1 MSYLHNGRTKM
12 NCAKENNMSV
22 IQSYIG
28 LPKEIYILFISKI
41 INSLGRF
48 IGPLLTLIL
57 TKKIGMSSTVA
68 GALITIAMVLQAP
81 CVLIGGR
88 LADTLGR
95 KKVICIFFGL
105 SALTFLS
112 CIFMPVTKLLAYTL
126 ILGACFSSFSGSA
139 YDAMITDYTDVH
151 NRQAAFSLL
160 YMGTN
165 VGAAIAPVVGGLLFK
180 SHLKILFLGDAV
192 TTFIAVILITLFVQE
207 HESVRKRQEQV
218 DEYNETVKQ
227 NVFVVLRETPILII
241 FALILSIY
249 SFVYEQFGFG
259 IPLGMD
265 SVFGDR
271 GAELFGMVSSIN
283 ALIVIFFTP
292 FLIHI
297 TKSMKVKNVLAMGG
311 LSYAGCFLV
320 MAVSSHLY
328 GYIVGIVLLT
338 IGEILCAVNAAAFVA
353 NIAKST
359 HLGRINSVVSI
370 IREMGACLSP
380 IVIGSMLDVIT
391 IQQAFMVV
399 GIIAMVGA
407 MLMFG
412 LKDGKSSAL

>member
-1 MSYLHNGRTKM
+1 M
-12 NCAKENNMSV
+12 NCTKENNKSV
-22 IQSYIG
+22 IHSYIG

-48 IGPLLTLIL
+48 IDPLLTLIL
-57 TKKIGMSSTVA
+57 TKKIGMSSTAA

-126 ILGACFSSFSGSA
+126 IIGACFSSFSGSA

-192 TTFIAVILITLFVQE
+192 TTFIAVLLIILFVHE

-297 TKSMKVKNVLAMGG
+297 TKSMKVKNVLAVGG
-311 LSYAGCFLV
+311 LSYAGCFMV

-391 IQQAFMVV
+391 IQQAFIVV

-412 LKDGKSSAL
+412 LKDGKSGGF

>member
-1 MSYLHNGRTKM
+1 M

-227 NVFVVLRETPILII
+227 NVFVVLRETTILII

>member
-1 MSYLHNGRTKM
+1 M

-57 TKKIGMSSTVA
+57 TKKIGMSSTAA
-68 GALITIAMVLQAP
+68 GALITIAMVLQVP

>member
-1 MSYLHNGRTKM
+1 M

>member
-1 MSYLHNGRTKM
+1 M

-22 IQSYIG
+22 VQSYMG

-57 TKKIGMSSTVA
+57 TKKIGMSSTQA
-68 GALITIAMVLQAP
+68 GALITISMVLQAP

-88 LADTLGR
+88 LADTVGR

-112 CIFMPVTKLLAYTL
+112 CIFMPVTKLMAYTL

-192 TTFIAVILITLFVQE
+192 TTFIAVILIILFVHE

-218 DEYNETVKQ
+218 DEYNEIVKQ

-249 SFVYEQFGFG
+249 SFVYQQFGFG

-283 ALIVIFFTP
+283 ALIVIFFTL

-297 TKSMKVKNVLAMGG
+297 TKSMKVKNVLAVGG
-311 LSYAGCFLV
+311 LNYAGCFIV
-320 MAVSSHLY
+320 MAASSHLY

-338 IGEILCAVNAAAFVA
+338 IGEILGAVNSATFVA

-412 LKDGKSSAL
+412 LKDGKSGVL

>member
-1 MSYLHNGRTKM
+1 M
-12 NCAKENNMSV
+12 NCTKENNKSV
-22 IQSYIG
+22 IHSYIG

-57 TKKIGMSSTVA
+57 TKKIGMSSTEA

-88 LADTLGR
+88 LADTVGR

-112 CIFMPVTKLLAYTL
+112 CIFMPVTKILAYTL

-192 TTFIAVILITLFVQE
+192 TTFIAVILIILFVHE

-218 DEYNETVKQ
+218 DEYSETVKQ

-297 TKSMKVKNVLAMGG
+297 TKSMKVKNVLAVGG
-311 LSYAGCFLV
+311 LSYAGCFMV

-370 IREMGACLSP
+370 IREMGTCLSP

-412 LKDGKSSAL
+412 LKDGKCGGL

>member
-1 MSYLHNGRTKM
+1 M
-12 NCAKENNMSV
+12 NCTKENNKSV
-22 IQSYIG
+22 IHSYIG

-57 TKKIGMSSTVA
+57 TKKIGMSSTEA

-88 LADTLGR
+88 LADTVGR

-112 CIFMPVTKLLAYTL
+112 CIFMPVTKILAYTL

-192 TTFIAVILITLFVQE
+192 TTFIAVILIILFVHE

-297 TKSMKVKNVLAMGG
+297 TKSMKVKNVLAVGG
-311 LSYAGCFLV
+311 LSYAGCFMV

-370 IREMGACLSP
+370 IREMGTCLSP

-412 LKDGKSSAL
+412 LKDGKCGGL

>member
-1 MSYLHNGRTKM
+1 M
-12 NCAKENNMSV
+12 NCTKENNKSV
-22 IQSYIG
+22 IHSYIG

-57 TKKIGMSSTVA
+57 TKKIGMSSTEA

-112 CIFMPVTKLLAYTL
+112 CTFMPVTKLLAYTL
-126 ILGACFSSFSGSA
+126 IIGACFSSFSGSA

-180 SHLKILFLGDAV
+180 SHLKILFFGDAV
-192 TTFIAVILITLFVQE
+192 TTFIAVILIILFVQE

-297 TKSMKVKNVLAMGG
+297 TKSMKVKNVLAVGG
-311 LSYAGCFLV
+311 LSYAGCFMV

-338 IGEILCAVNAAAFVA
+338 IGEILGAVNAATFVA

-391 IQQAFMVV
+391 IQQTFMVV

-412 LKDGKSSAL
+412 LKDGKSGAL

>member
-1 MSYLHNGRTKM
+1 M
-12 NCAKENNMSV
+12 NCTKENNKSV
-22 IQSYIG
+22 IHSYIG

-57 TKKIGMSSTVA
+57 TKKIGMSSTEA

-112 CIFMPVTKLLAYTL
+112 CTFMPVTKLLAYTL
-126 ILGACFSSFSGSA
+126 IIGACFSSFSGSA

-180 SHLKILFLGDAV
+180 SHLKILFFGDAV
-192 TTFIAVILITLFVQE
+192 TTFIAVILIILFVQE

-297 TKSMKVKNVLAMGG
+297 TKSMKVKNVLAVGG
-311 LSYAGCFLV
+311 LSYAGCFMV

-391 IQQAFMVV
+391 IQQTFMVV

-412 LKDGKSSAL
+412 LKDGKSGAL

>member
-1 MSYLHNGRTKM
+1 M
-12 NCAKENNMSV
+12 NCTKENNKSV
-22 IQSYIG
+22 IHSYIG

-57 TKKIGMSSTVA
+57 TKKIGMSSTEA

-112 CIFMPVTKLLAYTL
+112 CTFMPVTKLLAYTL
-126 ILGACFSSFSGSA
+126 IIGACFSSFSGSA

-151 NRQAAFSLL
+151 NRQSAFSLL

-180 SHLKILFLGDAV
+180 SHLKILFFGDAV
-192 TTFIAVILITLFVQE
+192 TTFIAVILIILFVQE

-297 TKSMKVKNVLAMGG
+297 TKSMKVKNVLAVGG
-311 LSYAGCFLV
+311 LSYAGCFMV

-391 IQQAFMVV
+391 IQQTFMVV

-412 LKDGKSSAL
+412 LKDGKSGAL

>member
-1 MSYLHNGRTKM
+1 M
-12 NCAKENNMSV
+12 NCTKENNKSV
-22 IQSYIG
+22 IHSYIG

-57 TKKIGMSSTVA
+57 TKKIGMSSTEA

-112 CIFMPVTKLLAYTL
+112 CTFMPVTKLLAYSL
-126 ILGACFSSFSGSA
+126 IIGACFSSFSGSA

-192 TTFIAVILITLFVQE
+192 TTFIAVILIILFVHE

-297 TKSMKVKNVLAMGG
+297 TKSMKVKNVLAVGG
-311 LSYAGCFLV
+311 LSYAGCFMV

-370 IREMGACLSP
+370 IREMGTCLSP

-412 LKDGKSSAL
+412 LKDGKSGAL

>member
-1 MSYLHNGRTKM
+1 M
-12 NCAKENNMSV
+12 NCTKENNKSV

-57 TKKIGMSSTVA
+57 TKKIGMSSTEA

-112 CIFMPVTKLLAYTL
+112 CTFMPVTKLLAYTL
-126 ILGACFSSFSGSA
+126 IIGACFSSFSSSA

-180 SHLKILFLGDAV
+180 SHLKILFFGDAV
-192 TTFIAVILITLFVQE
+192 TTFIAVILIILFVQE

-241 FALILSIY
+241 FALILSIF

-297 TKSMKVKNVLAMGG
+297 TKSMKVKNVLAVGG
-311 LSYAGCFLV
+311 LSYAGCFMV

-391 IQQAFMVV
+391 IQQTFMVV

-412 LKDGKSSAL
+412 LKDGKSGAL

>member
-1 MSYLHNGRTKM
+1 M
-12 NCAKENNMSV
+12 
-22 IQSYIG
+22 
-28 LPKEIYILFISKI
+28 
-41 INSLGRF
+41 
-48 IGPLLTLIL
+48 
-57 TKKIGMSSTVA
+57 
-68 GALITIAMVLQAP
+68 
-81 CVLIGGR
+81 
-88 LADTLGR
+88 
-95 KKVICIFFGL
+95 
-105 SALTFLS
+105 
-112 CIFMPVTKLLAYTL
+112 
-126 ILGACFSSFSGSA
+126 
-139 YDAMITDYTDVH
+139 
-151 NRQAAFSLL
+151 
-160 YMGTN
+160 
-165 VGAAIAPVVGGLLFK
+165 
-180 SHLKILFLGDAV
+180 KILFLGDAV
-192 TTFIAVILITLFVQE
+192 TTFIAVILIILFVQE

-297 TKSMKVKNVLAMGG
+297 TKSMKVKNVLAVGG
-311 LSYAGCFLV
+311 LSYAGCFMV

-391 IQQAFMVV
+391 IQQTFMVV

-412 LKDGKSSAL
+412 LKDGKSGAL